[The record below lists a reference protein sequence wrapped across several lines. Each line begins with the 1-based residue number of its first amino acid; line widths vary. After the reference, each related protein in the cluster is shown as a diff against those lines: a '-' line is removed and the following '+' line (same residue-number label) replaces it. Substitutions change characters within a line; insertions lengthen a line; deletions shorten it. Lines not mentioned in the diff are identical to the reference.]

1 MANSYGLLEKE
12 KEVFASNQPAVLTP
26 HADMLQNQPD
36 IASEK
41 QLTIDQALE
50 DKLAGT
56 PIDDILSKREK
67 QILEYIIAGNT
78 NKEIAQKLYRTQ
90 RTVEYHRN
98 RLMRKLNTHTTAE
111 LVKRAILMGIA

>member
-1 MANSYGLLEKE
+1 MPHRCELLEKE
-12 KEVFASNQPAVLTP
+12 AST
-26 HADMLQNQPD
+26 
-36 IASEK
+36 SEK
-41 QLTIDQALE
+41 PGLSTDFPVIDPDQAGIVSKKQLAIDKALE
-50 DKLAGT
+50 DKLSGT
-56 PIDDILSKREK
+56 LIDDILSKREK
-67 QILEYIIAGNT
+67 QVLEYIIAGNT